1 MPKKYNP
8 ETGKT
13 ALHLV
18 GSISPSLQERRLT
31 LGNHFADI
39 VVSKREK
46 NLCYFVLQ
54 RFGSAEIL
62 EMQRFENPEDAET
75 AARDALRQW
84 NVKDEA
90 HSAAS

>member
-62 EMQRFENPEDAET
+62 EMQRFEAGGHWKKFLSP
-75 AARDALRQW
+75 Q
-84 NVKDEA
+84 
-90 HSAAS
+90 ASGPS